1 MAQRE
6 IVAANAAV
14 IAPGNADPADMA
26 VAPWPGRTAT
36 CPQPRVAGLGVER
49 DDADAAQIGQL
60 SRDLPIRGA
69 GKVFA
74 VNTHQTPPQ
83 NDFVVM
89 ESTTA
94 PKIDAGSSDAP
105 RVTAWRII

>member
-1 MAQRE
+1 MVLQPAGDVLAVKVLAVGMAQRE

-49 DDADAAQIGQL
+49 DDADAAQVG
-60 SRDLPIRGA
+60 
-69 GKVFA
+69 
-74 VNTHQTPPQ
+74 
-83 NDFVVM
+83 
-89 ESTTA
+89 
-94 PKIDAGSSDAP
+94 
-105 RVTAWRII
+105 